1 MALEMHPNRLNEEL
15 ARLGKA
21 LIAQLFVL
29 FKTSFNYS
37 EGHAA
42 IDQPISNLLKVV
54 QEILRRNQ
62 EATLR
67 AQGGSL
73 LLGELRL
80 KPDIASLEAGRF
92 VLEEM
97 KRHLVG
103 GISFGAGVTAD
114 DLLRFVYA
122 FRDQDAVASTDAY
135 ANLLLRMQQ
144 RMVANI
150 EVEVQGVERVV
161 DLENLKTVKL
171 QETRR
176 NPGLLY
182 KKALRAMDEVID
194 NARTGQTLRLRGAK
208 RVVQQM
214 IDLLSNQ
221 QVGLLGLTAMRS
233 RDSRT
238 QNHAVNVCILSLVM
252 GSRLGMSKFHLCELG
267 MAALLHDIGKAEISP
282 EILDKPG
289 ELTPIERQTLENHP
303 VFGVRKIM
311 MCKGLDAMSSRIIT
325 GVFEHHLLADFSGY
339 PRCPSKRLSL
349 FGRII
354 SIADSYDGLTSSR
367 ANGRTRLPPD
377 QAVAAMLREAGK
389 AYDQGLLKLFINCVG
404 KYGIGSLLL
413 LDSNELAVVVK
424 NNPVTWENPR
434 VRIIADS
441 HGREVDG
448 EAVDLAH
455 ARPHR
460 TIAAVLSPHLFN
472 LDVSRYFT

>member
-1 MALEMHPNRLNEEL
+1 
-15 ARLGKA
+15 
-21 LIAQLFVL
+21 
-29 FKTSFNYS
+29 
-37 EGHAA
+37 
-42 IDQPISNLLKVV
+42 
-54 QEILRRNQ
+54 
-62 EATLR
+62 
-67 AQGGSL
+67 
-73 LLGELRL
+73 
-80 KPDIASLEAGRF
+80 
-92 VLEEM
+92 
-97 KRHLVG
+97 
-103 GISFGAGVTAD
+103 VT
-114 DLLRFVYA
+114 
-122 FRDQDAVASTDAY
+122 
-135 ANLLLRMQQ
+135 
-144 RMVANI
+144 NI

-161 DLENLKTVKL
+161 DLENLKTVRL
-171 QETRR
+171 QETKR

-182 KKALRAMDEVID
+182 KKALSAMDEVMD

-233 RDSRT
+233 HDSRT

-289 ELTPIERQTLENHP
+289 ELTPLERRTLESHP

-367 ANGRTRLPPD
+367 ANGRTSLPPD
-377 QAVAAMLREAGK
+377 QAVAAMLGEAGK

-441 HGREVDG
+441 AGREADG
-448 EAVDLAH
+448 EVVDLAH
-455 ARPHR
+455 AKPPR
-460 TIAAVLSPHLFN
+460 TIAAVLSPHLFK
-472 LDVSRYFT
+472 LDVSRYFA